1 MKKKFI
7 AILAIALAA
16 MSVFAFAACTDDPP
30 AAKEGVI
37 YQSDVQSLW
46 VGFGKAYA
54 TLENIPE
61 PAEPVEGEQYG
72 QVFKVYVDAG
82 DGYTS
87 WLNGTWSIAG
97 DILTLTATWE
107 EGENSTTLAGGES
120 GVPKTYTAT
129 EDGSFVVSVGIPRAA
144 TLDFELAEIA
154 WSTEK

>member
-1 MKKKFI
+1 MKKKFV
-7 AILAIALAA
+7 AILAIVLAA

-37 YQSDVQSLW
+37 YQSDVQSPW
-46 VGFGKAYA
+46 VVFGKAYA

-87 WLNGTWSIAG
+87 WLNGTWSVDG
-97 DILTLTATWE
+97 DTLTLTATWTD
-107 EGENSTTLAGGES
+107 GENSTTLTGGES
-120 GVPKTYTAT
+120 GVAKTYTAT
-129 EDGSFVVSVGIPRAA
+129 EDGSFVVSVGIPSASA
-144 TLDFELAEIA
+144 LEFELKKIA
-154 WSTEK
+154 